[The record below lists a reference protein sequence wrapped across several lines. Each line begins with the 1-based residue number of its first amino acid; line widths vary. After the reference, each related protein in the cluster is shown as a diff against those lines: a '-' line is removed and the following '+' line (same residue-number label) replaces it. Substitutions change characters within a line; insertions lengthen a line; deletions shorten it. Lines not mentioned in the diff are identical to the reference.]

1 MKNVIVLGDSILAG
15 IIYDDINAK
24 YDNIGECNINAIA
37 KRYQINI
44 VNKSVFGL
52 TTNKA
57 LKRNMHTKFCKMNEN
72 KNCDIMLIALG
83 GNDCD
88 HEWKEIASSPYG
100 IHQPKTM
107 PNRYKDNLNKI
118 ISELRLLGV
127 MPILTTLTPI
137 IATKYLDWV
146 TRDCNKQNVLIW
158 LKNVEHIYMWQ
169 EMYSNIAREVAFAN
183 NVTLIDTRKAF
194 LMQNNL
200 YDFMCN
206 DGIHLNK
213 NGHKLLTETF
223 IDFIENNKHLL

>member
-15 IIYDDINAK
+15 VVYDDINAK
-24 YDNIGECNINAIA
+24 YDNIGECNINSIA
-37 KRYQINI
+37 KKHQINI

-57 LKRNMHTKFCKMNEN
+57 IKRCMHTKFCKIDEN
-72 KNCDIMLIALG
+72 KNCDIMLIGLG

-88 HEWKEIASSPYG
+88 HEWAEIASSPKEL
-100 IHQPKTM
+100 HRPKTE
-107 PNRYKDNLNKI
+107 PNIYKDNLNQMI
-118 ISELRLLGV
+118 RELRLLGV
-127 MPILTTLTPI
+127 MPVITTLTPI

-146 TRDCNKQNVLIW
+146 TRACNKQNVLIW

-183 NVTLIDTRKAF
+183 NVPLIDTRKAF

-200 YDFMCN
+200 YAFMCN
-206 DGIHLNK
+206 DGIHLNT
-213 NGHKLLTETF
+213 NGHRLLTQVF